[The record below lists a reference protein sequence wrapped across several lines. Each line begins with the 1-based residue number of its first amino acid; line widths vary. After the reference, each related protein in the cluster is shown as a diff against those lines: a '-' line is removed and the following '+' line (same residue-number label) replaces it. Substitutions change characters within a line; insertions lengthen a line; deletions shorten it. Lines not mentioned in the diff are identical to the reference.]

1 MTGFL
6 HNRSETKLSG
16 LPCALC
22 RGGQNAFVDKAQ
34 IVLEIVLLLQGTPLD
49 DFARKNLAVDG
60 DKAIVRCA
68 VTTTLATAE
77 GKTCKRSI
85 VTALRG
91 YSYRFTTPQ
100 LDVLADLYVH
110 ALDHLE
116 PQAKVRVRAAV
127 CDPASD
133 EFQADPPIAQMV
145 CERLSLDF

>member
-1 MTGFL
+1 L
-6 HNRSETKLSG
+6 ETTSCG
-16 LPCALC
+16 SACALWSDC
-22 RGGQNAFVDKAQ
+22 QNAFVNKAH
-34 IVLEIVLLLQGTPLD
+34 IVLEIVLLLQGTPVG
-49 DFARKNLAVDG
+49 DFARQNLAVDE

-68 VTTTLATAE
+68 MTTTLATAE
-77 GKTCKRSI
+77 GQTCKRSI

-133 EFQADPPIAQMV
+133 EFLVDPPVAQMV